1 MTHWHVGDDTADIY
15 VDGKLVAQ
23 IPRWQFAGMI
33 ADMAAKLARA
43 DREVREAFFAALDA
57 GEAK

>member
-1 MTHWHVGDDTADIY
+1 MTHWHVGDQTADIY

-33 ADMAAKLARA
+33 ADMAAKLAKA
-43 DREVREAFFAALDA
+43 DREVREAFFAALGA
-57 GEAK
+57 GEHK